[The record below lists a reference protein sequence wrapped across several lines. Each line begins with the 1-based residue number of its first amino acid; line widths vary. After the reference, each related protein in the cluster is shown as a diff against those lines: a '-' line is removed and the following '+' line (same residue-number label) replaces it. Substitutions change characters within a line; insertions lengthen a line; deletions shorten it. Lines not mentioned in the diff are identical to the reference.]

1 MSLPVLQ
8 AVRLARGSSARSL
21 CVHAITARLPTS
33 TVTSARRHFSG
44 TRAARASED
53 EDSFIHRLQQGN
65 MSLFRQLAD
74 KPEALQAIGEMAK
87 LLQSKGIDLTSRP
100 SMGTLWKLAS
110 DPDIMQAARK
120 AQETLNSAGVKLDA
134 REFLSMVRDL
144 PSSKKD

>member
-1 MSLPVLQ
+1 
-8 AVRLARGSSARSL
+8 
-21 CVHAITARLPTS
+21 
-33 TVTSARRHFSG
+33 
-44 TRAARASED
+44 
-53 EDSFIHRLQQGN
+53 